1 MKINYNIA
9 GINIGVDSD
18 FTYEQDERFYKFIG
32 KQGSKNDIN
41 IKLIKQTMDVSDKYK
56 NWCAI

>member
-18 FTYEQDERFYKFIG
+18 FTYEQDKRFYKFIS
-32 KQGSKNDIN
+32 KQESKSDIN
-41 IKLIKQTMDVSDKYK
+41 IKMIKQTSLFF
-56 NWCAI
+56 CH

>member
-9 GINIGVDSD
+9 GINIEVDSD

-32 KQGSKNDIN
+32 KQGSKNDRN
-41 IKLIKQTMDVSDKYK
+41 IKFI
-56 NWCAI
+56 